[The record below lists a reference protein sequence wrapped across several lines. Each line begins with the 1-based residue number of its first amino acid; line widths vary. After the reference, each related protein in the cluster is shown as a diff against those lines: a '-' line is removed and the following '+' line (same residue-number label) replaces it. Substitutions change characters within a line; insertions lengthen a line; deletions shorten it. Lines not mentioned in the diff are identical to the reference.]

1 MHCVSHRT
9 VSPNPW
15 LPCARHPNHANHE
28 SSAYCIL
35 HQVVS
40 PMIASAVMH
49 LVYLLPENYASEI
62 VQLRMRRQPVVG
74 LACLPHACFALMR
87 FCFLGICAFQSSV
100 RPQFWGCVSHYST
113 CAAMLTWQ
121 GATTALPAA
130 EVPSSS
136 QVAPMTSTSQVVG

>member
-9 VSPNPW
+9 VSPDPW
-15 LPCARHPNHANHE
+15 LSCARHPNHANHE

-74 LACLPHACFALMR
+74 LACLPHACLLCTDAILLSWDLCIPIIGAAAVLGLR
-87 FCFLGICAFQSSV
+87 FTL
-100 RPQFWGCVSHYST
+100 
-113 CAAMLTWQ
+113 
-121 GATTALPAA
+121 
-130 EVPSSS
+130 
-136 QVAPMTSTSQVVG
+136 